1 MGIGRDFGGF
11 LPPFRPLCQGQ
22 PPTLFFRLD
31 FRQGRGYF
39 GQIMFSGLVQATGPV
54 LRATSS
60 QGEMKID
67 IQRPGNKRFQS
78 LKVGDSVCVNGLCLS
93 VEALSSK
100 TMTFH
105 LGKETLKITKRFLPR
120 DWSKEVVNLET
131 PLRLMDFIGGHFVSA
146 HIQGLAR
153 LMKKTSY
160 RHSVI
165 WELRFPSPWVKYLRK
180 KSFVALNGVSLT
192 LNDLKKNRGFVCL
205 IPQTLKSTNL
215 GQTKV
220 GESVLFEVDYLS
232 LLVGG
237 RT

>member
-1 MGIGRDFGGF
+1 
-11 LPPFRPLCQGQ
+11 
-22 PPTLFFRLD
+22 
-31 FRQGRGYF
+31 
-39 GQIMFSGLVQATGPV
+39 MFSGLVQATAPV
-54 LRATSS
+54 LRATPS
-60 QGEMKID
+60 QGEMKIHV
-67 IQRPGNKRFQS
+67 QRPGEERFKS

-93 VEALSSK
+93 VEALSQR

-105 LGKETLKITKRFLPR
+105 LGKETLKITGRFLPG
-120 DWSKEVVNLET
+120 DWKSRVMNLET

-153 LMKKTSY
+153 LMKKKTY

-165 WELRFPSPWVKYLRK
+165 WELRFPTPWVKYLRK
-180 KSFVALNGVSLT
+180 KCFVTLNGVSLT
-192 LNDLKKNRGFVCL
+192 LNDLKKNRGSLCL

-220 GESVLFEVDYLS
+220 GEGLLFEVDYLS

-237 RT
+237 RS